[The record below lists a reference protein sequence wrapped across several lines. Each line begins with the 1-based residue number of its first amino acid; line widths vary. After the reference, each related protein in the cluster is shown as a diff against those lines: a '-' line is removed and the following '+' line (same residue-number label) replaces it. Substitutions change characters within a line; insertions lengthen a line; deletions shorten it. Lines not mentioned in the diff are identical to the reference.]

1 MSSQHLHLR
10 ADCPRAGAE
19 PSTALGWGG
28 HRKADRKGEKRLVLI
43 LSSFYVSLLEISTN
57 SLGEGLF

>member
-1 MSSQHLHLR
+1 MPARSPPL
-10 ADCPRAGAE
+10 PWG
-19 PSTALGWGG
+19 GGG